1 MDLSDPTTAC
11 LIVADALRAA
21 GLRGSLYGGLALAA
35 FGEPRETKDADFVVA
50 SLTPESFTS
59 ALESAGHAAAITFDW
74 TRFGGNLVAR
84 VALLGGDTTTGLNV
98 ADLVQPR
105 SARYA
110 DVVLDRSLSGEL
122 RGQPLS
128 IVLPE
133 DFVCLKLLSTRDRD
147 LEDAASVVR
156 GLADGLDMA
165 LVRAEVELLASTAL
179 RKFGEIASGSNPR
192 LCASNAS
199 PEQQV

>member
-1 MDLSDPTTAC
+1 MDLDDPTTAC
-11 LIVADALRAA
+11 LIVAEALRGA

-50 SLTPESFTS
+50 GVSPEGLVS
-59 ALESAGHAAAITFDW
+59 ALEASGQAAAIRFDW

-84 VALLGGDTTTGLNV
+84 VALLGGDATTGLNV

-110 DVVLDRSLSGEL
+110 DLVLERSLSGQL
-122 RGQPLS
+122 RGQAVS

-133 DFVCLKLLSTRDRD
+133 DFVVLKLLSTRDRD
-147 LEDAASVVR
+147 LEDAATVVR
-156 GLADGLDMA
+156 GLADQID
-165 LVRAEVELLASTAL
+165 LVLIREEVERLALEISDCDVARRLERLLATLA
-179 RKFGEIASGSNPR
+179 
-192 LCASNAS
+192 
-199 PEQQV
+199 